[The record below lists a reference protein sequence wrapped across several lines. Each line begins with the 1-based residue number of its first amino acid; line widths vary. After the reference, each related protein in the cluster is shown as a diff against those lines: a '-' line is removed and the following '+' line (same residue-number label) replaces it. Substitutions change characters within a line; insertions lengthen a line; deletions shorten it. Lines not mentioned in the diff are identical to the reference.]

1 MESIDKL
8 IPDCHA
14 SEISKITV
22 KIESKAIQELQSI
35 YDRIDERLSSF
46 DPSEEI
52 KKKVVEELRKLENKM
67 DVIEEFVR
75 DHIHTIKELLG
86 IDPYIM

>member
-1 MESIDKL
+1 MPPKSAKSLDSL
-8 IPDCHA
+8 
-14 SEISKITV
+14 TV